1 MREHTT
7 HGNNSAVLR
16 NFRIDNFKSLVDFSL
31 PPDLGQLTCLI
42 GLNGSGKSTLLHAFD
57 FIGHLVTGKVDDW
70 LKRREWQKSD
80 LTSRFL
86 KKQLI
91 TFRLGFDFPQFGR
104 VEWEGSFN
112 VTLLR
117 CTAETIR
124 AGGREVLRIVEG
136 ELRVAMAK
144 DGIAMETIFPLSGL
158 VFQGSV
164 LSFLNTSEYHTA
176 THAVKEFASHLRSL
190 DMLSPHLMRKRAK
203 DADDVG
209 YGGERLSAYLHGF
222 SKRAKAR
229 LLTTLQDFYEQVEGW
244 ETSALRA
251 GWKDLRVREHYL
263 DAHGKPLETLARHL
277 NDGMLR
283 VLAILAQ
290 TQTGSKSIWN
300 NKNDL
305 EASEQQDYRCLL
317 FDEIENGINPE
328 IIEKL
333 INHLLEAKQQIIV
346 TSHSP
351 MILNYLPDEVAHQ
364 SVVLLYRTSEGK
376 SRAVRFFDLPE
387 PKHKL
392 QLLGPGEVFVDTDL
406 VVAAQ
411 VAEEQR
417 SAKQ

>member
-1 MREHTT
+1 MIRD
-7 HGNNSAVLR
+7 
-16 NFRIDNFKSLVDFSL
+16 FYIDNFKSLVDFSL
-31 PPDLGQLTCLI
+31 PRDLGHLTCLI

-57 FIGHLVTGKVDDW
+57 FVGHLVTGKMDDW
-70 LKRREWQKSD
+70 LKQREWQKSD

-91 TFRLGFDFPQFGR
+91 TFRLGFDFPQSGR

-112 VTLLR
+112 VNLLR

-124 AGGREVLRIVEG
+124 ADGRDVLRIIEG
-136 ELRVAMAK
+136 VPHVAK
-144 DGIAMETIFPLSGL
+144 NGIEMKSAFPSLSAMTL
-158 VFQGSV
+158 QGSV
-164 LSFLNTSEYHTA
+164 LSLLETKKNNEYHPA
-176 THAVKEFASHLRSL
+176 IHDLKEFVGHLRSL

-263 DAHGKPLETLARHL
+263 DAHGKPLETLARQL

-290 TQTGSKSIWN
+290 TQTGNPEWD
-300 NKNDL
+300 NKNGGGD
-305 EASEQQDYRCLL
+305 SGRHQNYHCLL

-328 IIEKL
+328 IVEKL
-333 INHLLEAKQQIIV
+333 ISHLLEAKQQIIV

-351 MILNYLPDEVAHQ
+351 MILNYLPDEVARQ